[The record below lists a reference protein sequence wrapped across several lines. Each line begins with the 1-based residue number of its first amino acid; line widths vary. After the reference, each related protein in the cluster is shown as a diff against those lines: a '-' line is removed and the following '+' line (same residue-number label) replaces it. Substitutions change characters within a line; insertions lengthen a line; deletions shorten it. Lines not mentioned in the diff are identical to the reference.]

1 MGDLFAPMH
10 LIVIL
15 AIVMVIFGPGKLP
28 ELGTGLGKAIGNFK
42 KGLNE
47 GREQVLEPRRTLE
60 AKPVADEEKVP
71 APKA

>member
-15 AIVMVIFGPGKLP
+15 AIVMVVFGPGKLP
-28 ELGTGLGKAIGNFK
+28 EIGSGLGKAIGNFK

-47 GREQVLEPRRTLE
+47 GQQQALETKKLVDVP
-60 AKPVADEEKVP
+60 AQPQEEKVP
-71 APKA
+71 GAGR